1 LAPSTFCI
9 FDVFANEAHRQAHL
23 SGRVVA
29 ALMAKALEQL
39 AKPPAIEKTDVLAAR
54 LPG

>member
-1 LAPSTFCI
+1 MFLPTKRTDRRTFQG
-9 FDVFANEAHRQAHL
+9 AWLRRL
-23 SGRVVA
+23 
-29 ALMAKALEQL
+29 AKALEQL